1 MAGAKIGSKTA
12 TIAKSTKV
20 EVAETSTEIVAEKE
34 AREGL
39 EIVNDSTAKVY
50 LKLGAAAAL
59 HEGLYLAPGGSW
71 DGRVGPIVWYGSV
84 FGIATAAASV
94 VTVSEV

>member
-1 MAGAKIGSKTA
+1 MPKIGSKTNVVG
-12 TIAKSTKV
+12 KSTKV
-20 EVAETSTEIVAEKE
+20 EVAEASTEIVASNEQ
-34 AREGL
+34 REGL
-39 EIVNDSTAKVY
+39 EVVNDSTAKIY
-50 LKLGAAAAL
+50 LKLGAAAVL